1 MTEPVQVHAKPKG
14 FLRAL
19 MDCSI
24 DGIGKSLI
32 VFCLMPVMGIGAR
45 KAIAVLA
52 ASMIWLVGLEP
63 FLLVQPPITLIA
75 GSIGV

>member
-1 MTEPVQVHAKPKG
+1 
-14 FLRAL
+14 
-19 MDCSI
+19 
-24 DGIGKSLI
+24 
-32 VFCLMPVMGIGAR
+32 MPVMGIGAR

-52 ASMIWLVGLEP
+52 ASMIWLVGLGP